1 MLSEGTDGGGGEIR
15 ILQSLWE
22 DKENFVVTK
31 PNSSKFLQTP
41 IFPSPPPP
49 RDDLSL
55 TFNSQDLI
63 GSSPL

>member
-1 MLSEGTDGGGGEIR
+1 MLSEGTDGRGGAEIR

-31 PNSSKFLQTP
+31 PNSFKP
-41 IFPSPPPP
+41 PSSPPPPP

-63 GSSPL
+63 GSSPF

>member
-1 MLSEGTDGGGGEIR
+1 MLSEGTDGGWGEIR

-41 IFPSPPPP
+41 IFPSPP